1 MKVNSRFAGIIIA
14 TGDTTNYTQIN
25 PLKKT
30 GSIPVLQRMVDTL
43 YSAGA
48 YPIVIITGQDAWEV
62 ERYHANS
69 GAVFLRAEDY
79 KELTM
84 LQMIQG
90 GCAYLEGKHKTV
102 VVTSVEFPYFQ
113 AETVKT
119 LAQSKCTAGISV
131 FNNIEGFPVVLGNE
145 MISLVG
151 EVETDDNVLEFLKK
165 QPELTSV
172 ETEDE
177 GIICRVEDT
186 GRLPQV
192 LRQQKER
199 QLRPYM
205 KLEIG
210 SEELVFD
217 PRLKMLLFLLDETQS
232 MKTSSVHASLSLGM
246 AWEILE
252 TLERVMGCQMVTR
265 YRDRLHG
272 GKDEDRASLNEAG
285 RDFLTK
291 YVKYERQLVRY
302 ANRTFEELFFGR
314 EEKETE

>member
-1 MKVNSRFAGIIIA
+1 MKVNSRFAGIIVA
-14 TGDTTNYTQIN
+14 TGDAANYMQID

-30 GSIPVLQRMVDTL
+30 GSIPILRRMVETM

-48 YPIVIITGQDAWEV
+48 YPIVMITGQDAWEV
-62 ERYHANS
+62 ERYHANC
-69 GAVFLRAEDY
+69 GVIFLRAEDY

-90 GCAYLEGKHKTV
+90 GCAYLEGKHKTI

-119 LAQSKCTAGISV
+119 LAQSKCAAGISV
-131 FNNIEGFPVVLGNE
+131 FNGTEGFPVVLGNDV
-145 MISLVG
+145 ISLLG
-151 EVETDDNVLEFLKK
+151 EVNTNDSVLEFLKK
-165 QPELTSV
+165 QPELSSV

-177 GIICRVEDT
+177 GIICRVEAN
-186 GRLPQV
+186 GRLPEV

-205 KLEIG
+205 NLEIG
-210 SEELVFD
+210 SEEMVFD

-232 MKTSSVHASLSLGM
+232 MKTSSVHSSLSLGM
-246 AWEILE
+246 AWELVE
-252 TLERVMGCQMVTR
+252 MLERAMGCQLVTR

-272 GKDEDRASLNEAG
+272 GKDEDRANLNEAG

-302 ANRTFEELFFGR
+302 ANRTFEELFFGK